1 MQSKVNTGEQ
11 ANASEE
17 VSSETVVSS
26 TVMPDGQTLYTTDK
40 KSVSQNNGAVKETGY
55 QTTNKLGDGEVVS
68 NLKNKLDDLEK
79 NKTNNDTSDIKNDM
93 RGKVDYD
100 TMNNSIKNS
109 ASNSAK
115 ELKEKDAT
123 NTQEHAAIKKIIA
136 SNKNA
141 TDEQL
146 RKIRFGY
153 VNGKES
159 AVPVKVNDDLSK
171 ELNRLAEKV
180 IKLNKKGIKITITNI
195 NEIIKKL
202 NEEN

>member
-1 MQSKVNTGEQ
+1 
-11 ANASEE
+11 
-17 VSSETVVSS
+17 
-26 TVMPDGQTLYTTDK
+26 
-40 KSVSQNNGAVKETGY
+40 
-55 QTTNKLGDGEVVS
+55 
-68 NLKNKLDDLEK
+68 
-79 NKTNNDTSDIKNDM
+79 
-93 RGKVDYD
+93 
-100 TMNNSIKNS
+100 MNNSIKNS